1 MKKRRRSRA
10 SARTHGLLT
19 QYAQLR
25 TEGYRDNPER
35 FATEFVEAPVLS
47 FVLVLNC
54 IITFCIKMFG
64 RCPDM
69 HRSWNARPKTRRV
82 WSPHEEPDGGGARRG
97 ACPNHSGLPGRQG
110 DSASGAGV
118 EVSIPTV
125 SKWRQRFS
133 LWGLR
138 GLRDQPR
145 PGKPV
150 RYDTAF
156 RNRVLATLEETPP
169 PGMSHWDGPAVAEK
183 LDASVHAVWRVLRR
197 EGIYLQRRRSWCVST
212 DKEFAPKAADVVG
225 LISEPAVERTGAER
239 GRKTEHTGDRAGL
252 RLCGDRQRQ
261 VVRGLKST
269 YKRHGTLNLFAALE
283 VGTGQ
288 VKTKFTEYK
297 KREDFRSFL
306 DGVLADQ
313 PPDKEIHV
321 ILDNYSPHKRNDD
334 WLAKFEGRVQFHF
347 TPTSA
352 SWLNQIE
359 IVFSLLQ
366 RKTLNGGSF
375 KTKDQLREAIEAF
388 FRRHN
393 ERAKPFRWRKRE
405 VKGSQLRNTIVN
417 LRN

>member
-1 MKKRRRSRA
+1 MPRHAPELECSVEDKAVLMALAKS
-10 SARTHGLLT
+10 
-19 QYAQLR
+19 R
-25 TEGYRDNPER
+25 TEGAHAVER
-35 FATEFVEAPVLS
+35 AR
-47 FVLVLNC
+47 
-54 IITFCIKMFG
+54 IILACLEGKEIQQV
-64 RCPDM
+64 
-69 HRSWNARPKTRRV
+69 ARELRV
-82 WSPHEEPDGGGARRG
+82 SVA
-97 ACPNHSGLPGRQG
+97 
-110 DSASGAGV
+110 
-118 EVSIPTV
+118 TV

-145 PGKPV
+145 PGTPV
-150 RYDTAF
+150 QYGAAF
-156 RNRVLATLEETPP
+156 RKQVLATLEEPPP

-212 DKEFAPKAADVVG
+212 DQEFAPKAADVVG
-225 LISEPAVERTGAER
+225 LYLNPPVNAVVLSVDEKPNIQAIERASGYVETDSG
-239 GRKTEHTGDRAGL
+239 K
-252 RLCGDRQRQ
+252 

-269 YKRHGTLNLFAALE
+269 YKRHGTVNLYAALE

-288 VKTKFTEYK
+288 VKGKFTENK

-306 DGVLADQ
+306 EDVLAEQ

-321 ILDNYSPHKRNDD
+321 ILDNYSPHKGNSD
-334 WLAKFEGRVQFHF
+334 WLEKFAGRVHFHF

-366 RKTLNGGSF
+366 RKTLNGASF
-375 KTKDQLREAIEAF
+375 KSKDQLREAIEAF
-388 FRRHN
+388 IRRHN
-393 ERAKPFRWRKRE
+393 ERAKPFRWKKRE
-405 VKGSQLRNTIVN
+405 VKGSQLKNTITN

>member
-1 MKKRRRSRA
+1 MLLMPRHAPPLECSAEDAASLTAISKSRTEE
-10 SARTHGLLT
+10 ARTVERARIVLACLEGKENR
-19 QYAQLR
+19 QVAQ
-25 TEGYRDNPER
+25 
-35 FATEFVEAPVLS
+35 VL
-47 FVLVLNC
+47 
-54 IITFCIKMFG
+54 
-64 RCPDM
+64 
-69 HRSWNARPKTRRV
+69 
-82 WSPHEEPDGGGARRG
+82 
-97 ACPNHSGLPGRQG
+97 
-110 DSASGAGV
+110 GV
-118 EVSIPTV
+118 SVPTV
-125 SKWRQRFS
+125 SKWRRRFAF
-133 LWGLR
+133 WGLR
-138 GLRDQPR
+138 GLLDQPR
-145 PGKPV
+145 SGKPIT
-150 RYDTAF
+150 YNAAF
-156 RNRVLATLEETPP
+156 RNRVLALLEQSPP

-225 LISEPAVERTGAER
+225 LYLNPPLNALVLSVDEKPSIQAIERASGYVETDSG
-239 GRKTEHTGDRAGL
+239 K
-252 RLCGDRQRQ
+252 

-306 DGVLADQ
+306 DDVLADQ

-321 ILDNYSPHKRNDD
+321 VLDNYSPHKRNED

-366 RKTLNGGSF
+366 RKTADGGNF
-375 KTKDQLREAIEAF
+375 KTRDQLREAIEAF

-393 ERAKPFRWRKRE
+393 AHANLFRWRKRE
-405 VKGSQLRNTIVN
+405 VKGSQLQNSIVN

>member
-1 MKKRRRSRA
+1 MPRHAPKLECSAEDRLSLVAIVKSQTAEARA
-10 SARTHGLLT
+10 VERARIILASL
-19 QYAQLR
+19 
-25 TEGYRDNPER
+25 EGKEIQQ
-35 FATEFVEAPVLS
+35 V
-47 FVLVLNC
+47 
-54 IITFCIKMFG
+54 
-64 RCPDM
+64 
-69 HRSWNARPKTRRV
+69 ARELK
-82 WSPHEEPDGGGARRG
+82 
-97 ACPNHSGLPGRQG
+97 
-110 DSASGAGV
+110 
-118 EVSIPTV
+118 VSVPTV

-133 LWGLR
+133 LGGLR
-138 GLRDQPR
+138 GLRDQSR

-156 RNRVLATLEETPP
+156 RNRVLATLEEAPP

-183 LDASVHAVWRVLRR
+183 LNASVHAVWRVLRAQ
-197 EGIYLQRRRSWCVST
+197 GIYLQRRRSWCVST

-225 LISEPAVERTGAER
+225 LYLNPPLNALVLSVDEKPSIQAIERTSGYVETDS
-239 GRKTEHTGDRAGL
+239 GK
-252 RLCGDRQRQ
+252 

-288 VKTKFTEYK
+288 VKTKFTEHK
-297 KREDFRSFL
+297 KREDFLSFL

-313 PPDKEIHV
+313 PQDKEIHV
-321 ILDNYSPHKRNDD
+321 VLDNYSPHQRNDN
-334 WLAKFEGRVQFHF
+334 WLAKFDGRVQFHF

-366 RKTLNGGSF
+366 RKTRNGGSF

-393 ERAKPFRWRKRE
+393 AHAKPFRWRKRE
-405 VKGSQLRNTIVN
+405 VKGSQLQNTIVN

>member
-1 MKKRRRSRA
+1 MAMTKSQTTE
-10 SARTHGLLT
+10 ARTVERARIILASLEGKEI
-19 QYAQLR
+19 QQVARELR
-25 TEGYRDNPER
+25 
-35 FATEFVEAPVLS
+35 
-47 FVLVLNC
+47 
-54 IITFCIKMFG
+54 
-64 RCPDM
+64 
-69 HRSWNARPKTRRV
+69 
-82 WSPHEEPDGGGARRG
+82 
-97 ACPNHSGLPGRQG
+97 
-110 DSASGAGV
+110 
-118 EVSIPTV
+118 VSVPTV

-138 GLRDQPR
+138 GLRDQSR

-150 RYDTAF
+150 RYDGAF
-156 RNRVLATLEETPP
+156 RNRVLATLEEMPP

-183 LDASVHAVWRVLRR
+183 LNASVYAVWRVLRDQ
-197 EGIYLQRRRSWCVST
+197 GIYLQRRRSWCVST

-225 LISEPAVERTGAER
+225 LYLNPPLNALVLSVDEKPSIQAIERSSGYVETDSG
-239 GRKTEHTGDRAGL
+239 K
-252 RLCGDRQRQ
+252 

-288 VKTKFTEYK
+288 VKTKFTEFK
-297 KREDFRSFL
+297 KREDFRGFL

-313 PPDKEIHV
+313 PNDKEIHV

-334 WLAKFEGRVQFHF
+334 WLTKFEGRVRFHF

-375 KTKDQLREAIEAF
+375 KSKDQLREAIEAF

-393 ERAKPFRWRKRE
+393 AHAKPFRWRKRE
-405 VKGSQLRNTIVN
+405 VKGSQLQNTIIN